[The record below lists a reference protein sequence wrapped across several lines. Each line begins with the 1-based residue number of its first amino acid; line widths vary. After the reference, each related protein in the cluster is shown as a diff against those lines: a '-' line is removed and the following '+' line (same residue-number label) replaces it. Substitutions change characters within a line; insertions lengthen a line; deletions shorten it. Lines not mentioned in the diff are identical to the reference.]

1 MIYTDPL
8 SLYHIGEIPCS
19 DQPCNDV
26 WVAPRQ
32 DDQQWQRAAW
42 CLELMAAKH
51 LEADELSKSS
61 AMNHRINGESVFG
74 YPSLSYIDYAKPI
87 SAK

>member
-1 MIYTDPL
+1 MLGLTLKLCLPGVGWD
-8 SLYHIGEIPCS
+8 SS
-19 DQPCNDV
+19 D

-42 CLELMAAKH
+42 CLELMGAKH

-61 AMNHRINGESVFG
+61 AMNHRISGETVFG
-74 YPSLSYIDYAKPI
+74 HTLVGLMYILP
-87 SAK
+87 